1 MEAPAPKVTP
11 LRVGGVT
18 RAIPDRGLTEE
29 TCKKLNI
36 LVEYDSTGKIAKH
49 HYLYAQKGTGELK
62 SAKTRMCAT
71 KDFPWSGDRT
81 DVEPLWGMSTCKGKG
96 KYLTITEGE
105 IDRASVW
112 QMFDGKY
119 DVVSLKDGADSA
131 RRNISEALDF
141 LDGYQNIVLMMDD
154 DEAGRRAFENVK
166 DVIPPGKLQYV
177 WLPRKDANAM
187 LTNREVREFIAAFW
201 GMKSYTPDGIVEC
214 KDTWDQVMAYATTPS
229 IPYPWVG
236 LDDLLMGQR
245 TEEIVVWAAPTGIGK
260 SHTMREIQD
269 FLVKQTDDRVGTLM
283 LEESIGKTMMGWMS
297 FHAGRPL
304 HKEMKT
310 LSQEELKKYWD
321 MVAQGNRFVMLDHNG
336 WQNNLDTLKARIR
349 HMVHV
354 MGCRWVFLDHLH
366 IALSSIHGATGDW
379 SGIDELM
386 TDLRSLV
393 HELKIGLHLVSH
405 VSGERSLR
413 GSKGIGQLADAV
425 IFLDRNKEHEDPV
438 MRNVTTVYVDK
449 NRWAGDS
456 GVACYLQ
463 YDPATHRMTEIAKP
477 AGAMDDF

>member
-1 MEAPAPKVTP
+1 
-11 LRVGGVT
+11 
-18 RAIPDRGLTEE
+18 
-29 TCKKLNI
+29 
-36 LVEYDSTGKIAKH
+36 
-49 HYLYAQKGTGELK
+49 
-62 SAKTRMCAT
+62 
-71 KDFPWSGDRT
+71 
-81 DVEPLWGMSTCKGKG
+81 
-96 KYLTITEGE
+96 
-105 IDRASVW
+105 
-112 QMFDGKY
+112 
-119 DVVSLKDGADSA
+119 
-131 RRNISEALDF
+131 
-141 LDGYQNIVLMMDD
+141 
-154 DEAGRRAFENVK
+154 
-166 DVIPPGKLQYV
+166 
-177 WLPRKDANAM
+177 
-187 LTNREVREFIAAFW
+187 
-201 GMKSYTPDGIVEC
+201 
-214 KDTWDQVMAYATTPS
+214 MAYATTPS

-413 GSKGIGQLADAV
+413 RLFICG
-425 IFLDRNKEHEDPV
+425 
-438 MRNVTTVYVDK
+438 
-449 NRWAGDS
+449 
-456 GVACYLQ
+456 
-463 YDPATHRMTEIAKP
+463 
-477 AGAMDDF
+477 